1 MLIFAIDDEPK
12 MLHALHVAIEQA
24 RPDAEIRDFGKVSEV
39 QKALAEEG
47 MRPEVV
53 FSDIEMP
60 GMDGLE
66 LAVHIKND
74 SPKSKIIFVTGFPKY
89 AADAYRL
96 HVNGYI
102 LKPVV
107 AQRVR
112 EELDALGLAV
122 HAPELAGHATEP
134 EEKLRIQCFGYFE
147 VFWQG
152 KPLIFK
158 RTQTKELLAYL
169 IDREG
174 EACTSDEIITAL
186 WESDRKESVAKGHLR
201 VLINDLRTT
210 LRDIGMEKLLI
221 RERRQVAICR
231 DLVDCDYYQML
242 SGDVSA
248 VNAYAGEYMKQYSW
262 AEMTVGR
269 LYFRRRS

>member
-12 MLHALHVAIEQA
+12 MLHALHEAIVQA
-24 RPDAEIRDFGKVSEV
+24 KPDAEIQDFGRVSEV
-39 QKALAEEG
+39 LKVLGEDG
-47 MRPEVV
+47 VRPDVV
-53 FSDIEMP
+53 FSDIELP

-66 LAVHIKND
+66 LAMHIKKE

-102 LKPVV
+102 LKPVEV
-107 AQRVR
+107 QRVR
-112 EELDALGLAV
+112 EELDALGLPV
-122 HAPELAGHATEP
+122 SLPEP

-174 EACTSDEIITAL
+174 EACTSNEIITAL
-186 WESDRKESVAKGHLR
+186 WENDREESVAKGHLR

-210 LRDIGMEKLLI
+210 LRNIGMEKILI
-221 RERRQVAICR
+221 RERRQIAICR
-231 DLVDCDYYQML
+231 ELVDCDYYRML

-248 VNAYAGEYMKQYSW
+248 VNAYVGEYMKQYSW
-262 AEMTVGR
+262 AELTTAK
-269 LYFRRRS
+269 LHFR